1 MATNTTCLYSIKNYT
16 STLAHPPL
24 IGYSMDG
31 FPLYGRYLDSA
42 APGASTALDPCG
54 GHTHSGVAGGIAD
67 SVVGYHY
74 HSQVVQINST
84 AGTYLAYPAGPYQ
97 CWKGNISAIT
107 HFFDTGG
114 GSSNGFTGATG
125 PPARLSVV
133 GASSGGGGGDPEM
146 SSCCTCML
154 CLLPAPT
161 SSPHRLHCVQPATAA
176 AT

>member
-1 MATNTTCLYSIKNYT
+1 MLRRGHGRSPFRSAPTPLLSLVQHGDPFGSSATNTTCLYSIKNYT

-31 FPLYGRYLDSA
+31 FPLYGRYLDST

-54 GHTHSGVAGGIAD
+54 GHTHSGVAG
-67 SVVGYHY
+67 YHY
-74 HSQVVQINST
+74 HSQVVQISST

-125 PPARLSVV
+125 PPQARPLAGV
-133 GASSGGGGGDPEM
+133 GGQQW
-146 SSCCTCML
+146 
-154 CLLPAPT
+154 
-161 SSPHRLHCVQPATAA
+161 RRRR
-176 AT
+176 